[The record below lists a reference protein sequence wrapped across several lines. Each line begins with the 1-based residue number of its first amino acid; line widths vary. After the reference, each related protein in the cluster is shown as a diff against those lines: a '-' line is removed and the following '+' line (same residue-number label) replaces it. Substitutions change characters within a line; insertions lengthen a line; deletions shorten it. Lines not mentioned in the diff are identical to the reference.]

1 MEAMKHWHTTR
12 PELFHK
18 KPYGRAGC
26 DNQDLQKEMA
36 MGNFE
41 NKLKPEDVSVHDW
54 YRFVLSFPP
63 HLVRQYID
71 SFGIGSHDIVL
82 DPFCGTGTTNVECKK
97 LGVRSW
103 GIEASPITHFA
114 SKTKSTWV
122 ADVSTLVVEAEC
134 IVEKAKRQLDLAND
148 FRGLTDEQNK
158 LVLKNSISP
167 EPLHQVLVLRDVI
180 INERSVYNDYFII
193 ALAKHIVYSY
203 SNLKFGPEVGISRT
217 KKDHVDVLGIW
228 LSEIKRVERDLLE
241 NGQFANISTDIA
253 LGDARLVNCPK
264 YLKSIDCVI
273 TSPPY
278 PNEKDYSRTTRL
290 ESVILGFMR
299 NREDL
304 RSIKNGFIRSN
315 SKNVYRNDSDER
327 YVQDIHSINSLSEE
341 IEKRRIDLGKTSGF
355 EKLYA
360 SVVKLYFGGMA
371 KHLLTIKPFL
381 KDGACLAYV
390 VGDQA
395 SYFQIPIRTSELLG
409 EVAESIGDY
418 KVDRIDT
425 FRKRFATA
433 TESWLNEDVLV
444 LKYKEK

>member
-1 MEAMKHWHTTR
+1 
-12 PELFHK
+12 
-18 KPYGRAGC
+18 
-26 DNQDLQKEMA
+26 
-36 MGNFE
+36 MGNYE
-41 NKLKPEDVSVHDW
+41 NKLKQEDLSIHDW

-71 SFGIGSHDIVL
+71 SFGIGSRDIVL

-97 LGVRSW
+97 LGICSW

-114 SKTKSTWV
+114 SKTKSTWIR
-122 ADVSTLVVEAEC
+122 DVSTLVFEAEC
-134 IVEKAKRQLDLAND
+134 IVEKAKRQLDLANE
-148 FRGLTDEQNK
+148 FRTLTDEQNK
-158 LVLKNSISP
+158 LILKNSISP
-167 EPLHQVLVLRDVI
+167 EPLHQALVLRDTI
-180 INERSVYNDYFII
+180 IDEHSVYNDYFLI

-203 SNLKFGPEVGISRT
+203 SNLKFGPEVGISRA
-217 KKDHVDVLGIW
+217 KKDHVDVLEIW
-228 LSEIKRVERDLLE
+228 LSEIKRIERDLLE
-241 NGQFANISTDIA
+241 NEQFAGINTDIT
-253 LGDARLVNCPK
+253 LGDSRNIACSK
-264 YLKSIDCVI
+264 FQKSIDCVI

-290 ESVILGFMR
+290 ESVILGFIR
-299 NREDL
+299 NKEDL
-304 RSIKNGFIRSN
+304 RSIKKGFIRSN
-315 SKNVYRNDSDER
+315 SKNVYRNDSDEK
-327 YVQDIHSINSLSEE
+327 YIHGIQSITSLSEE
-341 IEKRRIDLGKTSGF
+341 IERKRIDLGKTSGF

-381 KDGACLAYV
+381 KDGAHLAYV

-444 LKYKEK
+444 LKYKER

>member
-1 MEAMKHWHTTR
+1 MSN
-12 PELFHK
+12 
-18 KPYGRAGC
+18 Y
-26 DNQDLQKEMA
+26 
-36 MGNFE
+36 E
-41 NKLKPEDVSVHDW
+41 NKLRQEDLSIHDW

-71 SFGIGSHDIVL
+71 SFGIDNHSIVL

-97 LGVRSW
+97 LGIRSW

-122 ADVSTLVVEAEC
+122 SDVSTLVIEAKH
-134 IVEKAKRQLDLAND
+134 IVEEAKHRLDSANE
-148 FRGLTDEQNK
+148 FRTLSDEQNK
-158 LVLKNSISP
+158 LILKNSISP
-167 EPLHQVLVLRDVI
+167 EPLHQVLVLRDTI
-180 INERSVYNDYFII
+180 IDAHSVYNDYYLL
-193 ALAKHIVYSY
+193 ALAKHIVFSY

-217 KKDHVDVLGIW
+217 KKDHVDVLEIW
-228 LSEIKRVERDLLE
+228 LSEIYKIQQDLLE
-241 NGQFANISTDIA
+241 NRQFAEITTDIT
-253 LGDARLVNCPK
+253 LGDSRIVDCPK

-290 ESVILGFMR
+290 ESVILGFIR
-299 NREDL
+299 DKEDL
-304 RSIKNGFIRSN
+304 RSIKKGFIRSN
-315 SKNVYRNDSDER
+315 SKNVYRNDSDAK
-327 YVQDIHSINSLSEE
+327 YVQNIQSINSLSEE
-341 IEKRRIDLGKTSGF
+341 IERKRIELGKTSGF
-355 EKLYA
+355 EKLYS

-371 KHLLTIKPFL
+371 KHLLAIKPFL

-409 EVAESIGDY
+409 EVAESIGNY